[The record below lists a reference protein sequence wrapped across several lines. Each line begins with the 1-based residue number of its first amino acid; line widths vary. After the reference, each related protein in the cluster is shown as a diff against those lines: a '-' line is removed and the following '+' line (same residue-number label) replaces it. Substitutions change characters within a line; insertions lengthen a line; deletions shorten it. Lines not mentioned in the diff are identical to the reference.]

1 MAEET
6 FNILCLRCQEEKP
19 KSAFVA
25 DDLQPELC
33 KICIQSLNL
42 NTPIRKRQK
51 LKSVLSIKEKTELI
65 KCIECKG
72 LNKVCNIHDEL
83 CPLCYVEK
91 MQYLRQLDNI

>member
-1 MAEET
+1 MTEEI
-6 FNILCLRCQEEKP
+6 ILCLRCQEEKP

-51 LKSVLSIKEKTELI
+51 LKLVLSIKEKNELI
-65 KCIECKG
+65 KCIDCKG
-72 LNKVCNIHDEL
+72 LNNVCHITDEL
-83 CPLCYVEK
+83 CPLCYARK
-91 MQYLRQLDNI
+91 MEYLRQLDNN

>member
-1 MAEET
+1 MTEEI
-6 FNILCLRCQEEKP
+6 ILCLRCQEEKP

-42 NTPIRKRQK
+42 NTPIQKRRK

-65 KCIECKG
+65 ECIGCNRFNN
-72 LNKVCNIHDEL
+72 LCDITNKLCLLCN
-83 CPLCYVEK
+83 VEK
-91 MQYLRQLDNI
+91 MEYLRRFDNN

>member
-6 FNILCLRCQEEKP
+6 ILCLRCQEEKP

-42 NTPIRKRQK
+42 NTSIQKRQK
-51 LKSVLSIKEKTELI
+51 
-65 KCIECKG
+65 
-72 LNKVCNIHDEL
+72 
-83 CPLCYVEK
+83 
-91 MQYLRQLDNI
+91 